1 VKNIRVLLVAF
12 SLILLAAAIVTFKIV
27 SLGQTFRP
35 EYGRDIWNVVIQ
47 MNLISKGERARVRLT
62 LPQDNARQTIYH
74 EDFIH
79 NLGFAVNT
87 RPRSGNR
94 VGFWSTDL
102 LDRNTS
108 IRYSFSTQ
116 LTGLRYPLSATSR
129 ISRHPE
135 KVYDANTQ
143 SWLKPSKDIQSKSH
157 AVLKYVKKIVGRE
170 KKTAAVVRRIFDFVR
185 GEVKYRSEKGSKT
198 AKETLNALVADC
210 GGQARLFVAF
220 SRAAGIP
227 SRIAGGIVLDRGVKS
242 ITHVWA
248 ENYIDGVWVPFD
260 VVNNHFAEI
269 PNHYLELYRG
279 DYVLI
284 KHLGLAQFDYFFVI
298 SRGSLPPVDKFLSL
312 YSLPL
317 HFQNAVKLLLL
328 IPIGAL
334 VVTIFRVIIGMPTF
348 GTFAPIILA
357 LAFREISLGIGL
369 ACLALMVTVGCL
381 LRKLLDALKILV
393 IPRISLVVTV
403 VVLMAVGIMLGGN
416 FLGEKRLLHISLF
429 PMIIIT
435 WTIERFSVL
444 QIEDGTFTALK
455 TALGTTI
462 VALAAYFLMGWPD
475 MRFYLFTFPEILL
488 AVIGLLLLFGRYTGL
503 RLSELWRFREL
514 RKIQSENPKPA

>member
-1 VKNIRVLLVAF
+1 MRVVFVAF
-12 SLILLAAAIVTFKIV
+12 ALILLAAGIVTFKIV

-47 MNLISKGERARVRLT
+47 MNLTSKGERVRVRMT
-62 LPQDNARQTIYH
+62 LPQDNERQTIYH

-79 NLGFAVNT
+79 NLGFSVT
-87 RPRSGNR
+87 THPRSGNR
-94 VGFWSTDL
+94 IGVWSTDL
-102 LDRNTS
+102 LDRNTT
-108 IRYSFSTQ
+108 IRYSFSSQ

-129 ISRHPE
+129 ITKHPE
-135 KVYDANTQ
+135 KVYDENIRF
-143 SWLKPSKDIQSKSH
+143 WLKPSEEIQSKDP
-157 AVLKYVKKIVGRE
+157 AVLKYIKRIVGRE
-170 KKTAAVVRRIFDFVR
+170 KKTVPVIRKIFDFVR
-185 GEVKYRSEKGSKT
+185 GEVRYRSEKGSKT
-198 AKETLNALVADC
+198 AQETLNALVADC

-227 SRIAGGIVLDRGVKS
+227 SRMVGGIVMDRGVKS

-248 ENYIDGVWVPFD
+248 ENYVDGIWVPFD

-269 PNHYLELYRG
+269 PNNYLELYRG
-279 DYVLI
+279 DYNLI
-284 KHLGLAQFDYFFVI
+284 KHIGLAEFDYFFVI
-298 SRGSLPPVDKFLSL
+298 GRGNLPPVEKYFSL

-369 ACLALMVTVGCL
+369 ACLAFMITVGCF

-393 IPRISLVVTV
+393 IPRISLVVTI

-444 QIEDGTFTALK
+444 QIEDGTMAALK
-455 TALGTTI
+455 TALGTII
-462 VALAAYFLMGWPD
+462 VALAAYFLMSLPD

-488 AVIGLLLLFGRYTGL
+488 AVVGLLLLFGRYTGL

-514 RKIQSENPKPA
+514 RKIHAESKKAV

>member
-1 VKNIRVLLVAF
+1 VKKIRVLLVACGF
-12 SLILLAAAIVTFKIV
+12 IFLAAAIVTFKIV
-27 SLGQTFRP
+27 SLGQAIRP

-47 MNLISKGERARVRLT
+47 MNLVSKGERARVRMT
-62 LPQDNARQTIYH
+62 LPHDNDRQTIYH

-79 NLGFAVNT
+79 NLGFSVT
-87 RPRSGNR
+87 EHPRSGNR
-94 VGFWSTDL
+94 LGIWSTDL

-116 LTGLRYPLSATSR
+116 LTGQRYSLSPDSR
-129 ISRHPE
+129 VSKHPE
-135 KVYDANTQ
+135 KVYDARIQ
-143 SWLKPSKDIQSKSH
+143 YWLEPSKEIQSRSK
-157 AVLKYVKKIVGRE
+157 AVLKYAKKIVGRE
-170 KKTAAVVRRIFDFVR
+170 KKTTAVVHRIFDFVR
-185 GEVKYRSEKGSKT
+185 GEIKYRSEPGSKN

-227 SRIAGGIVLDRGVKS
+227 SRIVGGIVLDRGVKS

-248 ENYIDGVWVPFD
+248 ENYIDGGWVPFD

-269 PNHYLELYRG
+269 PNNYLELYRG

-284 KHLGLAQFDYFFVI
+284 KHIGLAQFDYFFVI
-298 SRGSLPPVDKFLSL
+298 NRGSLPPVDKYLSL

-357 LAFREISLGIGL
+357 LAFREVSLGIGL
-369 ACLALMVTVGCL
+369 ACLAFMIAVGCL

-393 IPRISLVVTV
+393 IPRISLVVTI

-444 QIEDGTFTALK
+444 QIEDGTLSALK
-455 TALGTTI
+455 TAGGTVI
-462 VALAAYFLMGWPD
+462 VALAAYFLMSLPD

-514 RKIQSENPKPA
+514 RKVHSENKKSL